1 MTRLIFRARIVP
13 SSVRLAA
20 VLAVLFGGRA
30 ACVAAEARWQAV
42 EEPIRFLRQ
51 TNRKDGDPEALQVAI
66 VRCRP
71 IDGAAADSTVDLVAA
86 VHVAEP
92 EFYAHLNRDFA
103 RYDAVLY
110 ELVAPEGTRVKKD
123 APRNT
128 NNPLSL
134 AQHGLTDLLE
144 LQFQLEGIDYGAE
157 NLIHADMSP
166 EQFTQSMEDRG
177 ESFSGLMFR
186 MMGYSL
192 ARQNE
197 GKAAGGDVR
206 LLWSL
211 FSENRA
217 MALRRVMAEQF
228 NTMQGAMAVMDGPD
242 GSTLIAERNKV
253 ALEVLKKEL
262 DNGKRKIAIFY
273 GAGHMDDMLVRLR
286 DGFGIAPK
294 QIRWVTAWKLQ

>member
-1 MTRLIFRARIVP
+1 MTRLVFRTRIAP
-13 SSVRLAA
+13 GWVRLTA
-20 VLAVLFGGRA
+20 VFLVLFGGLA
-30 ACVAAEARWQAV
+30 ACAAADAPWQAV
-42 EEPIRFLRQ
+42 EEPVRFLRVASP
-51 TNRKDGDPEALQVAI
+51 KDGEPEALQIAT

-71 IDGAAADSTVDLVAA
+71 IDGAAADSTVDLIAA
-86 VHVAEP
+86 VHMAEP
-92 EFYAHLNRDFA
+92 EFYMQLNRDFTG
-103 RYDAVLY
+103 YDAVLY
-110 ELVAPEGTRVKKD
+110 ELVAPEGTRVKKSE
-123 APRNT
+123 PRNAS
-128 NNPLSL
+128 NPLSL

-144 LQFQLEGIDYGAE
+144 LQFQLEGIDYSAE
-157 NLIHADMSP
+157 NLVHADMSP

-177 ESFSGLMFR
+177 ESFGGLMLR

-192 ARQNE
+192 AQQNE

-211 FSENRA
+211 FSGNRA

-228 NTMQGAMAVMDGPD
+228 DTMQEAMAVMDGPE

-273 GAGHMDDMLVRLR
+273 GAGHMDDMLARLR
-286 DGFGIAPK
+286 DEFGFAPK
-294 QIRWVTAWKLQ
+294 QIRWATAWKLQ